1 MRLFPQVA
9 CALTHWGAVSLPE
22 GEPAL
27 RRTLAASTQQLY
39 AKRFG
44 LPFYESTAR
53 AHVKGQLPL
62 EPVFLVVAPAL
73 LQGPEVGAWVRYWF
87 NEGHAEMQ
95 LAAMYGSIFLEDEGE
110 GMGFLVQHML
120 QGGLRDGIRKAAE
133 DLMEILKDLRTGRCT
148 RCKLLAVGRE
158 ALPKTWIETRTT

>member
-27 RRTLAASTQQLY
+27 RRALAASTQQLY
-39 AKRFG
+39 ARRFG

-73 LQGPEVGAWVRYWF
+73 LQGPAVSVWVHHWF
-87 NEGHAEMQ
+87 DAGNAELQ
-95 LAAMYGSIFLEDEGE
+95 LAAMYGSIFLEDAGE

-120 QGGLRDGIRKAAE
+120 QNGLKDGVRKAAE
-133 DLMEILKDLRTGRCT
+133 DLMEILKVVRTGRCG
-148 RCKLLAVGRE
+148 RCELPAVGRE
-158 ALPKTWIETRTT
+158 ALSKTLVEARVT